1 MKFLIFFM
9 TLSLA
14 HASII
19 PSESSKSIVDDEL
32 FPYQWALSNQS
43 QTYVLEKDDIHN
55 LPLKG
60 ITGKDIGWEKL
71 LQNLSANR
79 PIVAVLDSGLDLN
92 HPELKGNIWQNDK
105 ECGKDPKVDNDG
117 NKLPGDCHG
126 WNFTENITSDLAKDV
141 SDIDGHGT
149 HVAGIIAAGLNGEG
163 IVGVNPRAL
172 IMPIKVLKDSSSTS
186 DVPSSDSFARGIVYA
201 VDNGAQVINM
211 SLGWP
216 RALETKN
223 LREAV
228 GYALKKNVVI
238 VAAAGNNNSV
248 EPLFPCAYEG
258 VVCVAASTLDGTFA
272 SFSNFGGHID
282 TIAPGEGILG
292 LNPTLLEPDLF
303 SVTGYEIRSGTSQAT
318 PIVAGLIASVI
329 AKEGP
334 LPIDEILGRL
344 LSSPKN
350 IDTKKYIMG
359 GEATWDALSRKVS
372 TPIIRPVLKRVRQ
385 AVVKGDLSSSKLII
399 PVKNYGLPSGSFSI
413 RMESLTPS
421 VSIGANSTVIESL
434 ATSEIKEIPFDVIIV
449 DASGESSI
457 VLKITI
463 TDENGDHSYINE
475 IPVARDIRE
484 EPTLKSMQFVFAKG
498 PIPVGGIRNGEIVT
512 PLNTIESYVPSDKH
526 EYLIKRI
533 IKGTDSK
540 TQSELSVMRK
550 TDNKFVEVPNKILID
565 NGIATTNFI
574 RIDLNLDGKEDYFVH
589 TLAEVDSK
597 RFFIFSFFDEN
608 LKPLWPSFQNIRF
621 DLDLFVTSMNKI
633 IFIRKDNTPLGKVM
647 LPAFFTNGQ
656 LPLSDQVLTS
666 WDKKDVARKNRLYY
680 LNIEDSAFKIHALNT
695 KVWEAGIKTE
705 LKTKWFETVELDQVL
720 PVSDSDAKKG
730 ALRVLMSV
738 GIGTQR
744 QIFIN
749 NVTIPGIIHGS
760 KLPQLVIQSD
770 SVDPLVKVTET
781 GFKNVGDVYLNVY
794 DRTRG
799 KIIITKDLAQES
811 ELIYRHD
818 SQSDVLA
825 GHLITFEE
833 DHKKLS
839 IIQTKENLV
848 SIVQDSSVKI
858 SQRPKLRY
866 SFLSQK
872 LIAELYF
879 PVIYNR
885 SGTLAP
891 ALYVDSTSIT
901 SNRVYLFEEQNGKL
915 VMSIRN
921 SILTPNNCRALNP
934 HFSNELK
941 GHEFVF
947 LCQQDQAWVIKT
959 LPMN

>member
-1 MKFLIFFM
+1 MKFLILFIAM
-9 TLSLA
+9 NVA
-14 HASII
+14 QASII
-19 PSESSKSIVDDEL
+19 PSENSKSLVEDEL
-32 FPYQWALSNQS
+32 FPYQWALSNQA

-60 ITGKDIGWEKL
+60 IVGKDIGWEKL

-79 PIVAVLDSGLDLN
+79 PIVAVLDSGVDLN
-92 HPELKGNIWQNDK
+92 HPELQGNLWQNPK

-126 WNFTENITSDLAKDV
+126 WNFTENIASDLAKDV
-141 SDIDGHGT
+141 TDIDGHGT
-149 HVAGIIAAGLNGEG
+149 HVSGIIAAALNGQG
-163 IVGVNPRAL
+163 IVGVYPRAL
-172 IMPIKVLKDSSSTS
+172 IMPIKVMKDSGSTS
-186 DVPSSDSFARGIVYA
+186 DVLSSDSFARGIIYA

-228 GYALKKNVVI
+228 GYALQKNVVI
-238 VAAAGNNNSV
+238 VAAAGNNNSA
-248 EPLFPCAYEG
+248 EPIFPCAYEG

-303 SVTGYEIRSGTSQAT
+303 SITGFEIRSGTSQAT
-318 PIVAGLIASVI
+318 PIVAGLIASVL

-334 LPIDEILGRL
+334 LPVDEILGRL
-344 LSSPKN
+344 LLAPKN
-350 IDTKKYIMG
+350 IDTKKYITG

-372 TPIIRPVLKRVRQ
+372 TPVIRPVLKRVRQ
-385 AVVKGDLSSSKLII
+385 AVVRGDISTSKLIV
-399 PVKNYGLPSGSFSI
+399 PVKNYGLPSGRFSV

-421 VSIGANSTVIESL
+421 VSISVNAKVIENL
-434 ATSEIKEIPFDVIIV
+434 GTSEIKEIPFDLLVV

-463 TDENGDHSYINE
+463 SDENGDHSYINE
-475 IPVARDIRE
+475 IPVARDIKD
-484 EPTLKSMQFVFAKG
+484 EPTFKSMPFVFAKA
-498 PIPVGGIRNGEIVT
+498 PIPVGGVRNGEIVT
-512 PLNTIESYVPSDKH
+512 SLNTIESYVASDKH

-533 IKGTDSK
+533 IKGTDK
-540 TQSELSVMRK
+540 TQSELAVIRK
-550 TDNKFVEVPNKILID
+550 TDNKFVEAPNKILID
-565 NGIATTNFI
+565 NGISTTNFI
-574 RIDLNLDGKEDYFVH
+574 RIDLNLDGKEDYFVQ

-597 RFFIFSFFDEN
+597 RFFIFSFFDED
-608 LKPLWPSFQNIRF
+608 LKPLWPSFQNVRF
-621 DLDLFVTSMNKI
+621 ELDLFVTSMNKI
-633 IFIRKDNTPLGKVM
+633 IFIRKDNSPLGKVM

-656 LPLSDQVLTS
+656 LPLADQVLTS
-666 WDKKDVARKNRLYY
+666 WDKQDRAKKNHLYY
-680 LNIEDSAFKIHALNT
+680 LNIEDKAFKIHALNH
-695 KVWEAGIKTE
+695 KIWEDGVRAE
-705 LKTKWFETVELDQVL
+705 LKTKWFETVELEQVL
-720 PVSDSDAKKG
+720 PVSETDALKG
-730 ALRVLMSV
+730 NLRVMMSV
-738 GIGTQR
+738 GIGTKR
-744 QIFIN
+744 DLFIS
-749 NVTIPGIIHGS
+749 NVTIPGITRGN

-770 SVDPLVKVTET
+770 SVAPLVKVTET
-781 GFKNVGDVYLNVY
+781 GFKNDGDVYLNVY

-833 DHKKLS
+833 EQKKIS
-839 IIQTKENLV
+839 IIQTRENLV
-848 SIVQDSSVKI
+848 SITQDSSVKI

-872 LIAELYF
+872 LLSELYF

-885 SGTLAP
+885 SGAIAP

-901 SNRVYLFEEQNGKL
+901 SNRVYLFEAQDGKL
-915 VMSIRN
+915 VLSIRN
-921 SILTPNNCRALNP
+921 SILSPNNCRALNP

-941 GHEFVF
+941 AHEFVF
-947 LCQQDQAWVIKT
+947 LCQQDQGWVIRT